1 MKRRLRDPLFRRTVV
16 LALVLGAL
24 SGVDAAYL
32 GQRYPGDVGFHVAL
46 GVLIGAAAMRLWTWK
61 EKP

>member
-1 MKRRLRDPLFRRTVV
+1 MKRWFGDPLFKRVLL

-32 GQRYPGDVGFHVAL
+32 GQTYPGDVGFHVAL
-46 GVLIGAAAMRLWTWK
+46 GVMIGAAAMRLWTWK
-61 EKP
+61 DKP